1 MAGEHAAAL
10 MDRVDERLRIDRLLA
25 AVRAGRSQVLVLHGE
40 AGVGKTALL
49 RYLREQATGCRVVW
63 AAGVQSEM
71 ELAFAGL
78 HQLCA
83 PLLGNLHSVPG
94 PQRDALLTAFGMSV
108 GPPPD
113 RFLIGLAALSL
124 MSAAADDQPLV
135 TIVDDAQWLD
145 RASAQALGF
154 VARRLGADAVGL
166 VAATRAPGDEATG
179 LPQLAVGGL
188 KEPDARAL
196 LDSVLPAPMDDQVK
210 GRFIAEARG
219 NPLALLELPRG
230 LTAAEMAG
238 GYGLPGAASALSR
251 RIEESFSRQIGAL
264 PAATQRL
271 LVLAAADS
279 SGDLALVWRAAGRL
293 GIDAEAAGPAAEA
306 GLADFGARLRFRHP
320 LVRSAVYRA
329 AAPAERRQAHA
340 ALAQAT
346 DPDRDP
352 DRRAWHLA
360 QAASGP
366 DEDVAAEL
374 EQSAGRARARG
385 GLAAAAAF
393 LERATTLTAD
403 PARRA
408 ERALAA
414 AQTKAQAGAFDAAR
428 ELLATAEAGPVSEL
442 QHAQADLLRAQLAY
456 LTNRG
461 RDAPPLLLDVAR
473 RLEGIDA
480 DLSRA
485 TYLDAMVAA
494 MFAGRLAAR
503 ASSTRDVAR
512 AALAAPHL
520 AGPPRPVDLLLD
532 GLAAL
537 FSEGYAAAVPALRLA
552 VAALAGDMPADAELR
567 LLFLG
572 SVVAEDLWDDR
583 HCEEFSRRLVELA
596 RTAGSLSELPLA
608 LSARAYML
616 VHAGDLAGA
625 AATAAEAQTAAD
637 ATGMNLAPY
646 GAMALAALRGRQAET
661 SALIEAATRDVV
673 PRGEGTALALIEW
686 SKAVLYNGLGRYQRA
701 MIAAEQVLAYPEGR
715 DMGSANLA
723 LAELTEAAVYS
734 GMTDV
739 AADALARLTEVA
751 AAAGTEWALGVGARC
766 RALVCAPEEADER
779 FRESITRLARTGA
792 RPDRARAHLLYGE
805 WLRSQRRRA
814 EAREQLRTAHDMLE
828 AMGMEAFAERARHEL
843 QATGETASK
852 RAAARDEEL
861 TSQEAQIARLA
872 RDGLSNPEIGA
883 RLFISAR
890 TVQYHLSKIFAKLD
904 ISSRSQLQDVLAD
917 ASSESLA

>member
-340 ALAQAT
+340 ALAEAT